1 MRQRGRPSAASLMAV
16 MPGDRPQ
23 PPDELQPDEAEEWRK
38 IVERL
43 PQDWFPAETHPVLI
57 QLCRHICIARRVAG
71 RLADVEAA
79 TERPKGWFE
88 TYRDLVRMQGQTA
101 MVIANLSVKLRL
113 AKSSQ
118 TDSRVAA
125 AGVQRTAGRPKPWIM
140 SDEIDEID
148 ERTN

>member
-1 MRQRGRPSAASLMAV
+1 MMAV

-23 PPDELQPDEAEEWRK
+23 PPGELQPDEAEEWRK

-43 PQDWFPAETHPVLI
+43 PQDWFRRETHPVLI

-113 AKSSQ
+113 TKSSQ

-125 AGVQRTAGRPKPWIM
+125 MGATRTLGRPKPWIM
-140 SDEIDEID
+140 ADAIDD
-148 ERTN
+148 DQPKTN